1 METIFL
7 SIGTNLGNRMENL
20 RTAMKLIR
28 AGGGILVDSVSG
40 VYRTDP
46 VGLKSQPDFYNICV
60 NGRTQNSP
68 DELLA
73 GLKKIEFEMGRV
85 KQEKW
90 GPRIIDIDI
99 LFYSNII
106 IKTEAL
112 TIPHPEIASRR
123 FVLEPLSEI
132 APFHVYPGREITIK
146 ELLIKGIFTENA
158 VLTGEKL

>member
-1 METIFL
+1 MEKIFL
-7 SIGTNLGNRMENL
+7 SVGTNLGNRMENL
-20 RTAMKLIR
+20 RTALKLI
-28 AGGGILVDSVSG
+28 GGCGVLVDAVSG
-40 VYRTDP
+40 VYRTEP
-46 VGLKSQPDFYNICV
+46 VGLKSQSDFYNICV
-60 NGRTQNSP
+60 SGFTENGP

-73 GLKKIEFEMGRV
+73 VLKKIEFEMGRV

-106 IKTEAL
+106 INTGSL

-132 APFHVYPGREITIK
+132 APQHMHPGREITIK